1 MFPSGPIVLVSDE
14 ANAELAGFLRA
25 RGNVL
30 VNESSWETAP
40 AAIKAGRPAALIL
53 DEQRFD
59 PDILEPLTG
68 AIAAVHEPYMPVLA
82 RASPV
87 GAPLFSGALPIAASA
102 APERVLARLSWALRL
117 RALHAGVL
125 QYAVASGERPSFTLP
140 SSPTQQSE
148 NATILV
154 VGRGR
159 NYRDLITAAS
169 ERVSVISTL
178 SVENAARFLCM
189 RDIDGVLIGDGFAP
203 RVLQA
208 FAVALSQD
216 PRFRDLPI
224 GLIAAVQ
231 PSEEW
236 DVLPNFERLGGG
248 PAGDLID
255 YMLPLVHMH
264 ANAARLERELA
275 SIESDGMLDP
285 VTGLFTANAFLRE
298 LERAVD
304 EARAQRSAL
313 SLARFS
319 FEVMPAARG
328 TGDSAARQLIRL
340 ARRSDIA
347 GRADDGSILLA
358 FPNTG
363 LGNAHA
369 LVRRI
374 GSTLAG
380 NLPGLDRQAER
391 FDPAVTLAVFKPNDS
406 VESLL
411 ARVTEP
417 VAAAASG
424 A

>member
-102 APERVLARLSWALRL
+102 APDRVLARLSWALRL

-140 SSPTQQSE
+140 PNPTQQSE
-148 NATILV
+148 NAAILV

-189 RDIDGVLIGDGFAP
+189 RDIDGILIGDGFAP

-216 PRFRDLPI
+216 ARFRDLPI

-236 DVLPNFERLGGG
+236 DALPNFERLGSG

-275 SIESDGMLDP
+275 SIESEGTLDP
-285 VTGLFTANAFLRE
+285 VTGLFTARAFLRE

-319 FEVMPAARG
+319 FETRAAHG
-328 TGDSAARQLIRL
+328 TGQSAARQLIRL

-380 NLPGLDRQAER
+380 NLPGLDRQPEH
-391 FDPAVTLAVFKPNDS
+391 FDPTVTLAVFKPNDS

-411 ARVTEP
+411 ARVSEP

>member
-380 NLPGLDRQAER
+380 NLPGLERQAER
-391 FDPAVTLAVFKPNDS
+391 FDPMVTLAVFKPNDS

>member
-391 FDPAVTLAVFKPNDS
+391 FDPMVTLAVFKPNDS

>member
-236 DVLPNFERLGGG
+236 DALPNFERLGGG

-319 FEVMPAARG
+319 FEAMPAARG

-411 ARVTEP
+411 ARVSEP